1 MYSKNVLTLFTGV
14 LSVLAQ
20 EVVAV
25 VQGAAFWMAVVL
37 PLVYVALLV
46 AGSPRVGDPFAVAEL
61 ATLNLVSLVLG
72 HGYGSPASRRD

>member
-1 MYSKNVLTLFTGV
+1 MYSKSVLTLFTAA
-14 LSVLAQ
+14 LSELAR

-46 AGSPRVGDPFAVAEL
+46 AGSPRVADPFAVAKL

-72 HGYGSPASRRD
+72 HGYGSTASHRS